1 MPNWPGLVAA
11 GAAAG
16 VAVAL
21 YRQNRRLRRARSALE
36 QKVRELAERNRLLE
50 GLAITD
56 GLTGLYNRRYF
67 EQRLAEEISRC
78 QRYESVLA
86 LAMIDVDYFKCYN
99 DALGHV
105 EGDRVLQDL
114 GGLLRESVREGD
126 VVARYGGDEFAVIFV
141 EMDSL
146 VAQKAGERIRE
157 NIEAYAARLVGSGSG
172 AAEELLTVSVGIA
185 SFPKDAETA
194 EELISKA
201 DQALYRAKEGGKN
214 RVVVYQSPL
223 EELAQGTE
231 IPEQEEEEGD
241 FALHLMR
248 AIRSILLSINAR
260 DRYTYGHS
268 QRTTRYAEA
277 LSRRLGLAP
286 ERVRLVKR
294 AALLHDVG
302 KVNIDKEILIK
313 SKPLSAE
320 EREIIRRHAL
330 MSAQIIEPVKE
341 LARVIPIVEQHHER
355 YDGKGY
361 PRGLAGEEISLEARI
376 LAIADAYDA
385 MRSPR
390 PYREALSFAEAVAEL
405 RRGAGTQF
413 DPHLVEAFIEVIREL
428 EMGAAGRP
436 RA

>member
-1 MPNWPGLVAA
+1 MSDWPWFAA
-11 GAAAG
+11 VGAAG
-16 VAVAL
+16 VAAVL
-21 YRQNRRLRRARSALE
+21 YRQNRRLRQARSDLE
-36 QKVRELAERNRLLE
+36 QKVGELTERNRLLE
-50 GLAITD
+50 ELAITD

-78 QRYESVLA
+78 RRYESVLA
-86 LAMIDVDYFKCYN
+86 LAMIDVDYFKYYN
-99 DALGHV
+99 DALGHP

-114 GGLLRESVREGD
+114 GRLLRDGVRDED

-157 NIEAYAARLVGSGSG
+157 IIEAYAAKLVGADSG
-172 AAEELLTVSVGIA
+172 AAQDLLTVSVGIA
-185 SFPKDAETA
+185 SFPKDAESA
-194 EELISKA
+194 GELIRKA

-214 RVVVYQSPL
+214 RVVVYHSPL
-223 EELAQGTE
+223 EELVRGS
-231 IPEQEEEEGD
+231 PVEEEAEEGE
-241 FALHLMR
+241 FTAHLMR

-277 LSRRLGLAP
+277 LSRRLGFAP

-313 SKPLSAE
+313 TKPLSPDE
-320 EREIIRRHAL
+320 KETLRRHAL

-361 PRGLAGEEISLEARI
+361 PRGLAGEQISLEARI
-376 LAIADAYDA
+376 LAICDAYDA
-385 MRSPR
+385 MRTPR
-390 PYREALSFAEAVAEL
+390 PYRDALSFGEAVAEL

-413 DPHLVEAFIEVIREL
+413 DPHLVEVFIEVVQQL
-428 EMGAAGRP
+428 EIGAAGGP
-436 RA
+436 GT